1 MAHFCLTG
9 NYTPA
14 ALKALGETPSDRQE
28 AARKLVEAGGGRLIS
43 FYRTAASGP
52 GVHIIYEADPISAL
66 AINVVVAAGGAL
78 TDMNWTRLWT
88 NEEVGEMRAKRKQLE
103 GAYKAPG

>member
-9 NYTPA
+9 NYTSA
-14 ALKALGETPSDRQE
+14 ALKALGERPSDRHE
-28 AARKLVEAGGGRLIS
+28 AARMLVEAGGGKLVG
-43 FYRTAASGP
+43 FYRTAATGP
-52 GVHIIYEADPISAL
+52 GVHIIFEADPIAAL

-78 TDMNWTRLWT
+78 TDMTFARLWT
-88 NEEVGEMRAKRKQLE
+88 NDEVGQMRTKRAQIE